1 MILKEFCMR
10 RLKTYLR
17 LVLLVFPLMSLIF
30 SCGGQSYDL
39 ILKNG
44 LIVDGTGDQ
53 AYAGDIAIIGN
64 RIVKIGSLKESK
76 AIETIDASGLVVTP
90 GFIDVHTHCD
100 RGIKRVPT
108 VDNYILQGVTTVIGG
123 NCGGHPFPLQEL
135 FKDLEETG
143 ISINF
148 GSLIGHNTIRREVM
162 KFKMEAPTE
171 EEMSQMKALI
181 DKEMRAGGL
190 GFSTGLSY
198 LPGIYSKTEEI
209 VELASAVSTY
219 DGIYASHIRDQAQHI
234 TEAIEEAITIGE
246 KNNLTVQISHIKL
259 ADDEV
264 WGETERITKPV
275 DDARARG
282 VDVFLD
288 QYPYTA
294 TSSGF
299 TSSFP
304 SWVFEG
310 GRDRF
315 LERIKDP
322 EIYAKVKAYI
332 IERRLTSTKGIN
344 KLEKIYIANSRNYRD
359 YEGKNLQEILLAQ
372 GIAPTIDNGVDLIID
387 IEKNGGASCV
397 FFQMDEKDVEDLMK
411 LPYNMHASDGSVQEV
426 GRGVPHPRNYGTFPR
441 VISYYVREKG
451 VISLEEAIRK
461 MTSLPAQVFKL
472 KDRGLLKE
480 GMYADICVFD
490 LENFKDK
497 ATFEEPHQYSQG
509 LSYVIVNGKIAIKD
523 YKHTQNRSGII
534 LYGGGKAQGEQ
545 SDH

>member
-1 MILKEFCMR
+1 MR
-10 RLKTYLR
+10 HLKTYLR
-17 LVLLVFPLMSLIF
+17 LVFVVFPLMSLIF

-64 RIVKIGSLKESK
+64 RIVKIGSLKESQ

-135 FKDLEETG
+135 FKGLEETG

>member
-123 NCGGHPFPLQEL
+123 NCGGHPFPLQEF

-426 GRGVPHPRNYGTFPR
+426 GRGVPHPRNYGTFPK

-509 LSYVIVNGKIAIKD
+509 LSYVIVNGKIAIQD

>member
-1 MILKEFCMR
+1 MR
-10 RLKTYLR
+10 HLKTYLR

-64 RIVKIGSLKESK
+64 RIVKIGSLKESQ

-135 FKDLEETG
+135 FKGLEETG